1 MMSGF
6 EEVGIAGSVHLREA
20 LTNCTDPLQAIEDFQ
35 SENGILLPTLQPAL
49 PLLDL
54 HNIRRFE
61 FHHSIMEELREKLI
75 SRTREL
81 ANSDTKGRFKTIED
95 LLSKCFPLIRVQ
107 SIQPVVL
114 SIMKCLPKIPEKYL
128 TVLVDDRSLYNVAS
142 IEVKQQIWQKNPSL
156 FGDEVSPLLT
166 DYIKTKEAVL
176 FGSETLNSH
185 MFFHVAP
192 KTRRQGHVVQKL
204 TGMVGKS
211 VKLFDMVLQFLRTL
225 FLSTRNM
232 HYCTLRAELLMSLHD
247 LEIHEI
253 CAEDPCHK
261 FTWTLDACVRD
272 KQVDDK
278 KAKELQGFLDGIRRG
293 QEQVLGD
300 LSMILCDPFAIH
312 TLATSVIRHMTGLIN
327 QDKLPRDSP
336 DLTTLL
342 RMLSLG
348 LGAWDMLDSQHF
360 KEPKL
365 ENDLVLKFLPAL
377 MGLLVDDQMRVVNRR
392 LNDTSDLDDM
402 KSVPAFLLK
411 YIRRNRIGATL
422 ILYYVLHITS
432 KRNKDALARI
442 LPFVVKTESD
452 LSFNDIF
459 LHPFVAQLSLLLE
472 EFSSELFCEIIFDG
486 FLLHGSSRENVARHS
501 LRLVEFVFHK
511 LPAGKL
517 AKLQNALEP
526 KPEHSQAVRD
536 LYGSVMVKI
545 SAHTPSPT
553 KVPEPIDSPLLSVP
567 TPAPL

>member
-1 MMSGF
+1 MAGF

-54 HNIRRFE
+54 HMIQRFA
-61 FHHSIMEELREKLI
+61 FHHSIMEELREKLM
-75 SRTREL
+75 SRAQEL
-81 ANSDTKGRFKTIED
+81 AKSDTKGRFKTIED
-95 LLSKCFPLIRVQ
+95 LLSKCFPLIRVK
-107 SIQPVVL
+107 SIQPVVM
-114 SIMKCLPKIPEKYL
+114 SVMKCLPKIPEKYL
-128 TVLVDDRSLYNVAS
+128 TVLVEDRSLYDVAS
-142 IEVKQQIWQKNPSL
+142 IEVKQQIWQRNPSL

-166 DYIKTKEAVL
+166 DYIKNKESVL
-176 FGSETLNSH
+176 FGSEAVNSQ
-185 MFFHVAP
+185 MFFLVSP
-192 KTRRQGHVVQKL
+192 KMRRQGHVVQKL

-253 CAEDPCHK
+253 CTEDPCHK

-278 KAKELQGFLDGIRRG
+278 KAKELQGFLDGVRRG

-300 LSMILCDPFAIH
+300 LSMILCDPFAVH
-312 TLATSVIRHMTGLIN
+312 TLATSVIRHMTSLIN

-336 DLTTLL
+336 DLTSLL

-348 LGAWDMLDSQHF
+348 LGAWDMLDSQRF
-360 KEPKL
+360 REPKL
-365 ENDLVLKFLPAL
+365 ENDLILKFLPAL
-377 MGLLVDDQMRVVNRR
+377 LSLLVDDQMRIVNRR
-392 LNDTSDLDDM
+392 LNDTGDDSDL
-402 KSVPAFLLK
+402 KTLPAFLLK
-411 YIRRNRIGATL
+411 YIRRNKIGATL
-422 ILYYVLHITS
+422 ILYYVLHVTS
-432 KRNKDALARI
+432 KRNKDALARA
-442 LPFVVKTESD
+442 LPNIVKMEGD

-459 LHPFVAQLSLLLE
+459 LHPFVAQLSVLIDD
-472 EFSSELFCEIIFDG
+472 FSSDSFCEIIFDG
-486 FLLHGSSRENVARHS
+486 FLLHGVSRENVARHS
-501 LRLVEFVFHK
+501 LRLMEFVFHK
-511 LPAGKL
+511 LPAAKL
-517 AKLQNALEP
+517 SKLQNALEP

-536 LYGSVMVKI
+536 LYSSVMEKI
-545 SAHTPSPT
+545 NSHTPSPI
-553 KVPEPIDSPLLSVP
+553 KVPEPIDSPLMSVP

>member
-1 MMSGF
+1 MSGF
-6 EEVGIAGSVHLREA
+6 EEVGIAGSIHLREA

-54 HNIRRFE
+54 HMIRRFE
-61 FHHSIMEELREKLI
+61 FHHSIMEELREKLM
-75 SRTREL
+75 SRTQEL

-95 LLSKCFPLIRVQ
+95 LLSKCFPLIRVK
-107 SIQPVVL
+107 SIQPVVM
-114 SIMKCLPKIPEKYL
+114 SVMKCLPKIPEKYL
-128 TVLVDDRSLYNVAS
+128 TVLVEDRSLYDVAS
-142 IEVKQQIWQKNPSL
+142 IEVKQQIWQRNPSL

-166 DYIKTKEAVL
+166 DYIKNKESVL
-176 FGSETLNSH
+176 FGSEAVNSQ
-185 MFFHVAP
+185 MFFLVSP
-192 KTRRQGHVVQKL
+192 KMRRQGHVVQKL
-204 TGMVGKS
+204 TKMVGKS

-253 CAEDPCHK
+253 CTEDPCHK

-272 KQVDDK
+272 RQVDDK
-278 KAKELQGFLDGIRRG
+278 KAKELQGFLDGVRRG

-300 LSMILCDPFAIH
+300 LSMILCDPFAVH
-312 TLATSVIRHMTGLIN
+312 TLATSVIRHMTSLIS

-336 DLTTLL
+336 DLTSLL

-348 LGAWDMLDSQHF
+348 LGAWDMLDSQRF
-360 KEPKL
+360 REPKL

-377 MGLLVDDQMRVVNRR
+377 MSLLVDDQMRIVNRR
-392 LNDTSDLDDM
+392 LNDTSDDTDL
-402 KSVPAFLLK
+402 KTLPPFLLK
-411 YIRRNRIGATL
+411 YIRRNKIGATL
-422 ILYYVLHITS
+422 ILYYALHATS
-432 KRNKDALARI
+432 KRNKDALARV
-442 LPFVVKTESD
+442 LPNIVKMEGD

-459 LHPFVAQLSLLLE
+459 LHPFVAQLSVLLD
-472 EFSSELFCEIIFDG
+472 EFSSDSFCEIVFDG
-486 FLLHGSSRENVARHS
+486 FLLHGASRENVARHS
-501 LRLVEFVFHK
+501 LRLMEFVFHK
-511 LPAGKL
+511 LPAAKL
-517 AKLQNALEP
+517 SKLQNALEP

-536 LYGSVMVKI
+536 LYGTVMEKI
-545 SAHTPSPT
+545 SSHTPNPV
-553 KVPEPIDSPLLSVP
+553 KVPEPVDSPLRSVP